1 MSNETSTPG
10 TTVETSLP
18 TSTSSTDSVTV
29 QDNSTV
35 ITSNHFE
42 MLLQSFKATQAN
54 IDNNQVT
61 IQALVSKLVITS
73 SALENTSKR
82 LLDLSD
88 QVQTMNLAIT
98 KTIPNEIQSNV
109 TSIQNDLWLDFS
121 TAIANFSTKV
131 YQGLNNHHSESIQCF
146 KSHASSLAHL
156 ATDVSDLS
164 KTLSIVQDTALSK
177 LDVER
182 IVVQKWQDELDPHIQ
197 SHYDLQKEVA
207 NHFSTLDHTI
217 KSSIENHPLFQQNS
231 SSQASVNPRQRPPAS
246 SSFGFHQMDSK
257 DFSVSKLQK
266 ELKDIKL

>member
-54 IDNNQVT
+54 IDNYQVT
-61 IQALVSKLVITS
+61 IQALVSKLDITS

-98 KTIPNEIQSNV
+98 KTIPKEIQSNV
-109 TSIQNDLWLDFS
+109 TSIQNDL
-121 TAIANFSTKV
+121 
-131 YQGLNNHHSESIQCF
+131 
-146 KSHASSLAHL
+146 
-156 ATDVSDLS
+156 
-164 KTLSIVQDTALSK
+164 
-177 LDVER
+177 
-182 IVVQKWQDELDPHIQ
+182 
-197 SHYDLQKEVA
+197 
-207 NHFSTLDHTI
+207 
-217 KSSIENHPLFQQNS
+217 
-231 SSQASVNPRQRPPAS
+231 
-246 SSFGFHQMDSK
+246 
-257 DFSVSKLQK
+257 
-266 ELKDIKL
+266 